1 MKKTV
6 TETKPYLKD
15 IIIDL
20 QKSGTWKYLLTVAIN
35 FTSSKGSDEE
45 QVLHSKSDDIELIN
59 YDLWCY
65 ILWFIPYDLYLS
77 FMLLIYSVTNLIK

>member
-1 MKKTV
+1 MNQTV

-35 FTSSKGSDEE
+35 FTSSKDSDEE

-59 YDLWCY
+59 YGLWCY
-65 ILWFIPYDLYLS
+65 ILWFILYDLYLS

>member
-20 QKSGTWKYLLTVAIN
+20 QKSGTWKYLLAVAIN
-35 FTSSKGSDEE
+35 FTSSKDSDEE

-65 ILWFIPYDLYLS
+65 VEMVEIILQY
-77 FMLLIYSVTNLIK
+77 